1 MCSFSVDRKM
11 LTELQNAAPSAEA
24 TYRRPAS
31 GASRSFSST
40 RWRLRQLRMPLS
52 TLPAPSTAICS
63 SFALPDVSQ
72 HPQLNS
78 ATPSPFPRLVSPF
91 PRLVS
96 PFPRLVSPRSSPS
109 PASPRPSQAL
119 RQRIAVSQAAESGS
133 TSLRMSQAFATP
145 SARVDTCAVCSSSP
159 PSAVPSREATYRRPA
174 SEGIVSVSPSV
185 DRTHRC
191 LHRHP
196 PAHTPARLVCSRCI
210 YSCLVVR
217 LSL

>member
-24 TYRRPAS
+24 TYRRPES

-40 RWRLRQLRMPLS
+40 CRRHRQLRMPLS

-78 ATPSPFPRLVSPF
+78 ATPSPFPRLVSP
-91 PRLVS
+91 
-96 PFPRLVSPRSSPS
+96 RSSPS

-119 RQRIAVSQAAESGS
+119 RQRISIRQAAESGS